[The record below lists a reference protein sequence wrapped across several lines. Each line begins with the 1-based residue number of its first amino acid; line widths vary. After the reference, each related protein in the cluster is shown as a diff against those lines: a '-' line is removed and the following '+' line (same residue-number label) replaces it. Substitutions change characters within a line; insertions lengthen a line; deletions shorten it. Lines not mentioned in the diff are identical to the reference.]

1 MSTLIRPL
9 TVAVV
14 QAGRMTADLDDNLD
28 RLEALVRAAAA
39 PESGP
44 TPDLIV
50 LPELITTPYFCTSH
64 DYDRSDWAASIPGP
78 TTSRF
83 GTLARELGCAIAF
96 GMYERTSHDVFHN
109 SVVVVDSTG
118 ETVPW
123 STAEGAPVAAYRKLS
138 IPANWVGD
146 VDIDEKYFF
155 APGQAPV
162 VLDILGTRIG
172 CVICY
177 DRSFPE
183 YWAVARALG
192 AEVVLAVVSSLG
204 TREDL
209 FVAELQ
215 TRAMESQTWVLAA
228 NRGGVEELDGTTV
241 SYFGRS
247 AVIDPT
253 GKVVATARPHEAG
266 DIVRFTIDLTKVPAT
281 RSAFPLARDRR
292 SDVMTL
298 LARLTAGTEAAVPLD
313 RVPS

>member
-1 MSTLIRPL
+1 
-9 TVAVV
+9 
-14 QAGRMTADLDDNLD
+14 MTADIEDNLR
-28 RLEALVRAAAA
+28 RLDELVRTAAA

-64 DYDRSDWAASIPGP
+64 LYERSEWASTIPGP

-83 GTLARELGCAIAF
+83 GALARELGCAIAF
-96 GMYERTSHDVFHN
+96 GMYERTAHDVFHN
-109 SVVVVDSTG
+109 SVVIVDSNG

-192 AEVVLAVVSSLG
+192 AEVILAVVSSLG

-247 AVIDPT
+247 SIIDPT
-253 GKVVATARPHEAG
+253 GKVVADARPHATG
-266 DIVRFTIDLTKVPAT
+266 DIVRFTIDVDRVSET
-281 RSAFPLARDRR
+281 RTAFPLARDRR
-292 SDVMTL
+292 ADVMGL
-298 LARLTAGTEAAVPLD
+298 LARLTAGHETVAPVA
-313 RVPS
+313 RVGATS

>member
-1 MSTLIRPL
+1 MSTTPRPL
-9 TVAVV
+9 TVALV
-14 QAGRMTADLDDNLD
+14 QAGQMTSDIEDNLA
-28 RLEALVRAAAA
+28 RLEQWIRAAAEGDVA
-39 PESGP
+39 
-44 TPDLIV
+44 PDLIV

-64 DYDRSDWAASIPGP
+64 EFDRSNWAATIPGP
-78 TTSRF
+78 TTDRF
-83 GTLARELGCAIAF
+83 GSLAKELGCAIAF
-96 GMYERTSHDVFHN
+96 GMYERTAHDVFHN
-109 SVVVVDSTG
+109 SVVVVDAGG
-118 ETVPW
+118 EIVPW
-123 STAEGAPVAAYRKLS
+123 ATAEGGPVAAYRKLS

-183 YWAVARALG
+183 YWAVARAMG

-215 TRAMESQTWVLAA
+215 TRAMESQTWVLAT

-247 AVIDPT
+247 SVIDPT
-253 GKVVATARPHEAG
+253 GKVVADARPHATG
-266 DIVRFTIDLTKVPAT
+266 DIVRFTIDLAAVTAT
-281 RSAFPLARDRR
+281 RAAFPLGRDRR
-292 SDVMTL
+292 ADVMSL
-298 LARLTAGTEAAVPLD
+298 LARLTAGTEAVQPRPGASVAP
-313 RVPS
+313 